1 MNYYNLL
8 NIDRKASQSE
18 IQKSY
23 FNLSKQFHPDKGGD
37 PDKFKQ
43 ISEAYHVLSN
53 KRKRSK
59 YDKYGTLDIEETI
72 DPYAIFGEFEHLCP
86 SYIFDNYENQMDIFQ
101 GLDSSPAHFFNDK
114 VNHTI
119 ITDNGDI
126 ISKIT
131 INGSKIQQMNII
143 DKHPFKSLYNIV

>member
-18 IQKSY
+18 IQK
-23 FNLSKQFHPDKGGD
+23 NLILIYLNNFVLIKGGD

-101 GLDSSPAHFFNDK
+101 GLDSSQPIFLMIK
-114 VNHTI
+114 LI
-119 ITDNGDI
+119 I
-126 ISKIT
+126 
-131 INGSKIQQMNII
+131 Q
-143 DKHPFKSLYNIV
+143 SLPIMGILFQK